1 MQVPGVLG
9 VLFLALSL
17 LSAPPADL
25 VPFTALQET
34 PKATVAVHVRG
45 MHSIKFHC
53 II

>member
-34 PKATVAVHVRG
+34 RKLQWQSTLGA
-45 MHSIKFHC
+45 C
-53 II
+53 IALNFTA